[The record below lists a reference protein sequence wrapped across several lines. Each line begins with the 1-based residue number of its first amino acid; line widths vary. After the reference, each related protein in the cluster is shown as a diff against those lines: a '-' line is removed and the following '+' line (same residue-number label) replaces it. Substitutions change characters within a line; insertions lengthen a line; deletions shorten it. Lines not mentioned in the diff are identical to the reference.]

1 MKQKIPAI
9 MLSEVWQYDSF
20 WTTCHRK
27 YNKNHPFVTFLAKKM
42 SNVLFV
48 FQNKCSLLI
57 DFGAHAYIV

>member
-27 YNKNHPFVTFLAKKM
+27 YNKNHPFVTFLAEKKCQM
-42 SNVLFV
+42 FYLFFKTNVLF
-48 FQNKCSLLI
+48 
-57 DFGAHAYIV
+57 

>member
-27 YNKNHPFVTFLAKKM
+27 YNKNRPFVTFLAEKKCQM
-42 SNVLFV
+42 FYLFFKTNVLF
-48 FQNKCSLLI
+48 
-57 DFGAHAYIV
+57 